1 MSFWRRPFSQR
12 QVASEAPTDQN
23 EVVDG
28 GLRFVAEKAGN
39 DAGTW
44 TYQEASGAPVEV
56 VSPMGYNVGPVTII
70 FLNISM
76 MIGTGVYSTRKAV
89 SKPR

>member
-12 QVASEAPTDQN
+12 HEVTGVATDGQS

-28 GLRFVAEKAGN
+28 SLHYVAEKAGN
-39 DAGTW
+39 DSGAY
-44 TYQEASGAPVEV
+44 TYQEASGAPVETQ
-56 VSPMGYNVGPVTII
+56 SPLGYNVGPVTII

-76 MIGTGVYSTRKAV
+76 MIGTGIYSTRKL
-89 SKPR
+89 SIPD